1 MLTGKKA
8 VIFDMDGSL
17 IDSMWI
23 WPEVDR
29 IYMDKYHLTAPDTFH
44 RDIEGMSYV
53 ETAQYFVDTFTTLN
67 QTVEDVMQE
76 WRDMTVELY
85 ATKVFPKAGAVEF
98 LDLMKQNG
106 IRLGIATSNDREIA
120 EAALNGRGLTKYF
133 DSVRTSSEVAAGKPA
148 PDVYLKVADDM
159 NVDPKNCLV
168 FEDVING
175 ILAGKNAGME
185 VCAVADDFTKADEA
199 EKKAAADY
207 FIRDFFDV
215 LKTLTKGA
223 ELKNMNHDFLPVCRE
238 DMEKRGWKSVD
249 FAYIIGDGYVDHPSF
264 WSCDHQPSFRIKRI
278 SCRNYFST
286 GLERSGKYLYL
297 RRTATGI
304 SCFCRKYGFDGKSLF
319 CIEKRRRTDAYT
331 PGGEMGKRPDHACVV
346 YGNLIRQKYKKT
358 AVIMGGIE
366 ASLRRMAHY
375 DYWSDKL
382 KRSILLDSGAD
393 IVSYGMGERSIL
405 EIAEA
410 LEAGIPI
417 EEITYIDGTVVKI
430 KEKEK
435 IYDAQ
440 FLPSYEELKAD
451 RKMYAKSFYT
461 QYLNTDAFSGKR
473 LAEPYSEHLYVVQ
486 NPPSKPLSVTEM
498 DDIYDLPYMRTYHPS
513 YKAKGGIPAISEIR
527 FSLISNRGCFGGCS
541 FCALTFH
548 QGRIVQVRSHE
559 SLIKRSGTNG

>member
-17 IDSMWI
+17 VDSMWI

-264 WSCDHQPSFRIKRI
+264 GHAIISRLLESRGYRVGIISQPDWKDPESICIYGEPRLGFLVSAGNMDSMVNHYSVSKNEEEQMLIPQA
-278 SCRNYFST
+278 
-286 GLERSGKYLYL
+286 ERWENA
-297 RRTATGI
+297 RTMPVL
-304 SCFCRKYGFDGKSLF
+304 C
-319 CIEKRRRTDAYT
+319 
-331 PGGEMGKRPDHACVV
+331 M
-346 YGNLIRQKYKKT
+346 
-358 AVIMGGIE
+358 
-366 ASLRRMAHY
+366 
-375 DYWSDKL
+375 
-382 KRSILLDSGAD
+382 
-393 IVSYGMGERSIL
+393 
-405 EIAEA
+405 EI
-410 LEAGIPI
+410 
-417 EEITYIDGTVVKI
+417 
-430 KEKEK
+430 
-435 IYDAQ
+435 
-440 FLPSYEELKAD
+440 
-451 RKMYAKSFYT
+451 
-461 QYLNTDAFSGKR
+461 
-473 LAEPYSEHLYVVQ
+473 
-486 NPPSKPLSVTEM
+486 
-498 DDIYDLPYMRTYHPS
+498 
-513 YKAKGGIPAISEIR
+513 
-527 FSLISNRGCFGGCS
+527 
-541 FCALTFH
+541 
-548 QGRIVQVRSHE
+548 
-559 SLIKRSGTNG
+559 